1 MNSKADTFI
10 SSGSQ
15 LRLKIQ
21 KALMNSGYEMLGH
34 GVDAEVWM
42 KDLGKVAKIIIS
54 EYSQAPAIKI
64 AEALY
69 KFNQTRK
76 LPNLPRYVNIDGRKF
91 FKFKIGG
98 MPFAQYNMEQLEPL
112 SDKVDLAVVFEFS
125 QAVLDQVP
133 WDKLAREISQRDDL
147 PGRMRAQILKRLKTR
162 TSEYKLFY
170 ETLVALYRYGRS
182 RGFSWDLHEENVMRR
197 PGTGEL
203 VIVDP
208 WTH

>member
-1 MNSKADTFI
+1 MDHI
-10 SSGSQ
+10 RSGSQ

-21 KALMNSGYEMLGH
+21 KALMNSGYKMLGH

-54 EYSQAPAIKI
+54 DYSQASAIEI

-69 KFNQTRK
+69 KFNQTHK

-91 FKFKIGG
+91 FKFKIDAT
-98 MPFAQYNMEQLEPL
+98 PFAQYNIEQLEPL
-112 SDKVDLAVVFEFS
+112 SDKVDLALVYEFS
-125 QAVLDQVP
+125 QAVWEEVP
-133 WDKLAREISQRDDL
+133 WNYLARQISQQSDQTPRIT
-147 PGRMRAQILKRLKTR
+147 AQILKRMKTEAK
-162 TSEYKLFY
+162 EYKLFY
-170 ETLVALYRYGRS
+170 ETLLVLYRYGRS